1 MDQLKK
7 LTQEKKKLD
16 NPISRKL
23 MKFIIKKLPTTTT
36 KVSGP
41 DYITGEFYQ
50 RAKEKIIST
59 VPNLFRI
66 YKEK

>member
-1 MDQLKK
+1 
-7 LTQEKKKLD
+7 
-16 NPISRKL
+16 

-50 RAKEKIIST
+50 RAKEKIISS